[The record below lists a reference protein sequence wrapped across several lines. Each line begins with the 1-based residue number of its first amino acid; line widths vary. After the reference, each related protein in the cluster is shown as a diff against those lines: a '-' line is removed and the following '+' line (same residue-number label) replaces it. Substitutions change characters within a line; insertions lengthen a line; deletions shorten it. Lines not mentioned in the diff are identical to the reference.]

1 MKKSRVAL
9 ALAMVLALATFA
21 SGQTAESVIQR
32 AIDAMGGQAAFDSI
46 TSMSMT
52 MSGTMM
58 ETMQIGMTMFTV
70 KPDKIRIEM
79 SMMGMEIIQA
89 TDGTDYW
96 MSQAGQVMDMPEMQK
111 EQFAS
116 NKDMFTGGGL
126 SNLEAL
132 GATLEYI
139 GKDTANGIEADVV
152 KLTFENGMI
161 GNYYFSTADGLPFM
175 MRMDTQVGEM
185 TMNIT
190 EYKQFGIIK
199 MPTKMEMETP
209 QGPMVFTID
218 DVQINPALEDT
229 LFTRPQ

>member
-9 ALAMVLALATFA
+9 ALAMVLALAAFA
-21 SGQTAESVIQR
+21 SAQTAESVIQR
-32 AIDAMGGQAAFDSI
+32 AIDAMGGQAAMDSI
-46 TSMSMT
+46 NSMSLS

-58 ETMQIGMTMFTV
+58 ETMSITMNMHIV
-70 KPDKIRIEM
+70 KPEKIRIDM

-96 MSQAGQVMDMPEMQK
+96 MSQGGQVSDMPAMQK
-111 EQFAS
+111 EQFSS

-126 SNLEAL
+126 ANLEAM
-132 GATLEYI
+132 GVATEYV
-139 GKDTANGIEADVV
+139 GRETANGIEADVV
-152 KLTFENGMI
+152 KLTYENGMS
-161 GNYYFSTADGLPFM
+161 GDMYFSTADGLPFM
-175 MRMDTQVGEM
+175 MKMSTQVGEM

-190 EYKQFGIIK
+190 DYQQFGNVK
-199 MPTKMEMETP
+199 MATKMEMETP

-218 DVQINPALEDT
+218 DVQINPALDDS